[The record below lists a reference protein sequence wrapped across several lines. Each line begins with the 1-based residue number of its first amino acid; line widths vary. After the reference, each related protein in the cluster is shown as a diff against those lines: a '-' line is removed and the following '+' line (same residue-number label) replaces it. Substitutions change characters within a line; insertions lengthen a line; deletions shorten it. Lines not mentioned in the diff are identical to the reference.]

1 MPIKLILVL
10 AFALIVALFA
20 VQNAQLVA
28 INFLGLSFPEVP
40 LSAVIIGMLAV
51 GVLLGV
57 AFSAPGML
65 GKTRKVRELEA
76 EIRKR
81 DEELT
86 KKEQQLKALESKFA
100 TAPESTQA
108 VE

>member
-1 MPIKLILVL
+1 MPFKLILVI

-28 INFLGLSFPEVP
+28 INFLGLGMPEVP
-40 LSAVIIGMLAV
+40 LSAVIIGMLAI

-57 AFSAPGML
+57 AFSAPGIL
-65 GKTRKVRELEA
+65 GKSRQVRDLEA
-76 EIRKR
+76 EIKKR
-81 DEELT
+81 DEEFA
-86 KKEQQLKALESKFA
+86 KQEQKLKDLERKPEA
-100 TAPESTQA
+100 TPECTAS